1 MHRYDQLML
10 DLTLVGKDILGAHAS
25 RRKKRDNT
33 LVGDSTQQRRQLS
46 LRSSSSGD
54 AATSDFS
61 PRAMPFLAPKKQ
73 QRKRKLS
80 GLNEVSSTELSR
92 NESTRRLG
100 ADADAASHDD
110 GSAAAKAWSRP
121 AAASLS
127 RLVHCLE
134 DRGFRLAHREILF
147 RDSPQAAP
155 PVHAAALTFVRGS

>member
-1 MHRYDQLML
+1 ML

-33 LVGDSTQQRRQLS
+33 LVGDRTQQRRQLS
-46 LRSSSSGD
+46 LRSSSSGE
-54 AATSDFS
+54 AAISDFL
-61 PRAMPFLAPKKQ
+61 PQAMPFLAPMQQKRKQQQ

-110 GSAAAKAWSRP
+110 GSATAKAWSRP

-127 RLVHCLE
+127 GLVYCLE

-155 PVHAAALTFVRGS
+155 PVHAAALIFVRGS